1 MISMDMRRSLST
13 RWGRWRL
20 EHRSLGA
27 VVCRLIRRTPLWILP
42 KITKERIRF
51 VDCSRVLHDI
61 ETGDQFHIARRAAPG
76 GHADALGLVGARIL
90 RPVFREQILCIT
102 FIAHARLRVA
112 PKTNR
117 ASGRRVAT
125 WADVQRGRAVG

>member
-1 MISMDMRRSLST
+1 MISMDMRRSLSR

-27 VVCRLIRRTPLWILP
+27 VVCWLIRRTPLWILP

-61 ETGDQFHIARRAAPG
+61 AWPTRLTNLKQQSGRAKPVIARAASSTTDRG
-76 GHADALGLVGARIL
+76 IQAKHSYVTLAITTKSFAD
-90 RPVFREQILCIT
+90 
-102 FIAHARLRVA
+102 
-112 PKTNR
+112 
-117 ASGRRVAT
+117 
-125 WADVQRGRAVG
+125 